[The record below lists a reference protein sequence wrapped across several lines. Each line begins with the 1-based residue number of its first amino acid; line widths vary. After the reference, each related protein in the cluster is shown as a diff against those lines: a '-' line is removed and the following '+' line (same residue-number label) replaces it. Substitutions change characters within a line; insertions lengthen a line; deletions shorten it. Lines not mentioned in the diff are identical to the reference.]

1 MTTVRELD
9 ALPAAEAADLL
20 RSCCGAA
27 RWVEEMLG
35 RRPFR
40 TLPAL
45 LDAADEVWRGLP
57 PAQWLEAFS
66 HHPRIGETRSAAAQS
81 DRARGWSSGE
91 QSGMAAADASV
102 RVRLAEANVAYDA
115 RFGYICIICA
125 TGRSAEELLA
135 ITRAR
140 LSNAP
145 DVELRIAAEEQRRI
159 TRLRLEKLFH
169 DDTGAVPR

>member
-1 MTTVRELD
+1 VTTIAEFD
-9 ALPAAEAADLL
+9 ALPAHGAAGLL

-27 RWVEEMLG
+27 RWVEGMLG

-45 LDAADEVWRGLP
+45 LAAADEVWLSLTP
-57 PAQWLEAFS
+57 DDWLEAFS
-66 HHPRIGETRSAAAQS
+66 HHPRIGESRSAATQS

-91 QSGMAAADASV
+91 QSGMEAADASV
-102 RVRLAEANVAYDA
+102 RAQLAEAHVAYDA

-125 TGRSAEELLA
+125 TGKSAGEILA
-135 ITRAR
+135 ITRSR

-145 DVELRIAAEEQRRI
+145 DVELHIAAEEQRKI

-169 DDTGAVPR
+169 DTGTIRR